1 MAATSIFEIF
11 KIGVG
16 PSSSHTVGPMR
27 AARKFALNVRS
38 GFGLESVGRI
48 AVNLYGSLA
57 LTGRGHASDT
67 AILLGLSGEE
77 PERIDPDMIP
87 ERTNEIR
94 ETGRLRL
101 LDEHEIPFNADTDLV
116 FLFSEQLERHTNGMR
131 FSAYDSDG
139 KLLLT
144 EDYFSLGGGFIARN
158 DEPEQAAFTGNPPY
172 MYRSG
177 KTLLALAHENG
188 LTIDELVHSNE
199 TFWQTAADVDLP

>member
-27 AARKFALNVRS
+27 AAREFALNVQS
-38 GFGLESVGRI
+38 GFGLESVGRV

-77 PERIDPDMIP
+77 PERTDPEMIP

-116 FLFSEQLERHTNGMR
+116 FLFSDDAGCPDQSSGVCNALAVPVHP
-131 FSAYDSDG
+131 
-139 KLLLT
+139 
-144 EDYFSLGGGFIARN
+144 LGHR
-158 DEPEQAAFTGNPPY
+158 
-172 MYRSG
+172 
-177 KTLLALAHENG
+177 LLAG
-188 LTIDELVHSNE
+188 G
-199 TFWQTAADVDLP
+199 P